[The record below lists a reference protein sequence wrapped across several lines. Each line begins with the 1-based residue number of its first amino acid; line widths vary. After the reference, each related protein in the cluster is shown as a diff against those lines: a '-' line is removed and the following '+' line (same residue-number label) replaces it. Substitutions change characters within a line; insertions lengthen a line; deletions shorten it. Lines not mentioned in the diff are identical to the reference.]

1 MKSFSATLT
10 IEQQH
15 IQQCAYA
22 ILHLISFDR
31 LLGTVKPAYVSVL
44 GLQVPAI
51 SDPQLDA
58 ILLSRAAELA
68 SLVKGSEGSSKVELK
83 VEFSIPTH
91 PKARTSGGGGEHKGA
106 GEAGG
111 GGVGGMATNA
121 ASSIRAWATPWL
133 ASAFSGGV
141 GQPAHPYICSPTP
154 IPEGSEVF
162 ESWSITFQPSS
173 PKTQDSSQEAQKELA
188 RITNQILTYITNHN
202 SHLPTTSSPSPYP
215 FHISL
220 HTTP

>member
-1 MKSFSATLT
+1 MKPFSATLT

-68 SLVKGSEGSSKVELK
+68 SLVKGSEGSRKVELK

-91 PKARTSGGGGEHKGA
+91 PKTRTSGGGGEHKGA

-111 GGVGGMATNA
+111 GGVGGNGNQR
-121 ASSIRAWATPWL
+121 SILDKSLGNSVVSLSLFWGCWTTR
-133 ASAFSGGV
+133 
-141 GQPAHPYICSPTP
+141 TP
-154 IPEGSEVF
+154 I
-162 ESWSITFQPSS
+162 
-173 PKTQDSSQEAQKELA
+173 
-188 RITNQILTYITNHN
+188 
-202 SHLPTTSSPSPYP
+202 HLLSYTHS
-215 FHISL
+215 
-220 HTTP
+220 